1 MYAMFVLAVR
11 DMSVSFI
18 FFFLMIRRPPRS
30 TRTDTLFPYTTLF
43 RSVPVRYR
51 HLCTALVYFELYVSE
66 LDTCM
71 VATQC
76 ATGPAGAKAT
86 EPVEVLFKQTEQRNE
101 DQSSQSRMAGSAPDT
116 RSKTCAGER
125 RGQRTKER
133 RVGKEGVSKCK
144 SRWGTK

>member
-1 MYAMFVLAVR
+1 MRISDWSSDVCSSDL
-11 DMSVSFI
+11 
-18 FFFLMIRRPPRS
+18 
-30 TRTDTLFPYTTLF
+30 
-43 RSVPVRYR
+43 

-86 EPVEVLFKQTEQRNE
+86 EPVEVLFKQTEQRTE

-116 RSKTCAGER
+116 RSTTCAGER
-125 RGQRTKER
+125 RDIWQART
-133 RVGKEGVSKCK
+133 G
-144 SRWGTK
+144 